1 MKSSNEPAF
10 ATSAKLSQ
18 DEDILQVGMSK
29 RFYAACAAMQGI
41 LANGDMM
48 KRIVLVSKN
57 KQVNSNSTV
66 ILTSYQFA
74 DELLKQEY
82 EEQ

>member
-1 MKSSNEPAF
+1 MKLGNEPAF

-41 LANGDMM
+41 LANDKLIKG
-48 KRIVLVSKN
+48 VSDSAKKKN
-57 KQVNSNSTV
+57 IDIEVG
-66 ILTSYQFA
+66 LTMFAYGIA
-74 DELLKQEY
+74 DELLDREY
-82 EEQ
+82 EE